1 MVLGK
6 DVPSKVRLLQCSA
19 MLYVVL
25 LIHDIDAIC
34 SQILSYTNCTSF
46 DIRRKA
52 VLAERNHILPENAEM
67 VPFCGENF
75 PLFINFEGIRIIHSN
90 LYNTVLNILQK
101 KCS

>member
-46 DIRRKA
+46 DIER
-52 VLAERNHILPENAEM
+52 LFSTERNHILPENAEM
-67 VPFCGENF
+67 IPFCRENF
-75 PLFINFEGIRIIHSN
+75 PLFTTFEGIRIIHSN